1 MQVHFDLQNLP
12 SFDNAAITIGTFD
25 GVHIGHKKV
34 IEALIEEAIK
44 LKGESIIITFHPHPR
59 KIVNADTPLQ
69 LINTLEEKIELI
81 RQTGVDH
88 IVVVPFTNEFA
99 NQTAKEYIENF
110 LVKNFNPRTIIIG
123 HDHHFGKN
131 REGNIELLQ
140 QLEPTYN
147 FTLLEIPKHVVDE
160 IAISSSKIRNALLKS
175 EIDTANKLLGYP
187 FFFEG
192 KVVAGDALGRTIG
205 FPTANLDYTNDDKI
219 RLRHGVYAVMVEVE
233 NRIFKG
239 MLSIGTRPVL
249 KNSPEKI
256 EVHILDFQEDIYD
269 KTIRINVVHWLRSQQ
284 KFNSLQEMQTQLEAD
299 RENAKKLLLNY
310 S

>member
-1 MQVHFDLQNLP
+1 MQVHFDLLNLP
-12 SFDNAAITIGTFD
+12 SFNNAAITIGTFD
-25 GVHIGHKKV
+25 GVHKGHKKV
-34 IEALIEEAIK
+34 IEALIHEAYK
-44 LKGESIIITFHPHPR
+44 LKGEAIIITFHPHPR

-69 LINTLEEKIELI
+69 LINTLEGKIELI

-88 IVVVPFTNEFA
+88 IVVVPFTSEFA
-99 NQTAKEYIENF
+99 TQTAKEYIENF
-110 LVKNFNPRTIIIG
+110 IVKNFHPKTIIIG

-140 QLEPTYN
+140 QLEPIYTFN
-147 FTLLEIPKHVVDE
+147 LLEIPKHVVDE

-175 EIDTANKLLGYP
+175 EIDIANKLLGYS

-192 KVVAGDALGRTIG
+192 KVVTGDAIGRTIG
-205 FPTANLDYTNDDKI
+205 FPTANLDYTNEDII
-219 RLRHGVYAVMVEVE
+219 RLGHGVYAVMVEVE

-249 KNSPEKI
+249 KNSTEKI
-256 EVHILDFQEDIYD
+256 EVNILDFQEDIYD
-269 KTIRINVVHWLRSQQ
+269 KTIRVNVVHWMRNQE
-284 KFNSLQEMQTQLEAD
+284 KFNSLQEMKTQLAVD
-299 RENAKKLLLNY
+299 REKAKKLLSNY